1 LTLWEEGATLGV
13 TRVRMLR
20 VVTGGRM
27 KIKRRYFLGLAGLVG
42 AGGLLSLKGCDG
54 FSDRYT
60 EEEAQALIAQK
71 AREQELSG
79 TGPFGLQR
87 YEGYRGL
94 AELPWYEVNAEG
106 RLVMV
111 DDSVPAAIDVH
122 AHLGMAMLFAP
133 DLDLQARTPRVEYML
148 DCDAT
153 NPGCP
158 LDLDVYINANF
169 SDEALRRLQL
179 LTVSQLFWGGGAA
192 ATHTIPNLLA
202 EMDDCRV
209 EKAQILP
216 IAWDLPFGDNL
227 TEGWMREIDKAEAR
241 SRLLIGGSVVPGD
254 PEAPEQLRALAAKGV
269 SMIKLHPTMQRF
281 YPDDV
286 MMAPIYETCGELGL
300 PIIFHGGRA
309 GIEPEMTH
317 KYALMRHY
325 EGAIR
330 DFPKVQFVM
339 GHAGARDVDDVIPL
353 AQKYDNLWLG
363 IHGQGVTKLDQLIR
377 EVGGDRLLYGTD
389 WPFYHLAATQ
399 AKVLLVTQDR
409 PDVRYAILRGNAE
422 RLFGL

>member
-1 LTLWEEGATLGV
+1 MA
-13 TRVRMLR
+13 
-20 VVTGGRM
+20 
-27 KIKRRYFLGLAGLVG
+27 IKRRYFLGLAGLAG
-42 AGGLLSLKGCDG
+42 AAGLWSLSGRER
-54 FSDRYT
+54 FSERYT
-60 EEEAQALIAQK
+60 QDEADALIVQK
-71 AREQELSG
+71 QRERELSG
-79 TGPFGLQR
+79 TGAYGPHL
-87 YEGYRGL
+87 YAGYRGL
-94 AELPWYEVNAEG
+94 AALPWYEVNEQG
-106 RLVMV
+106 RLVLV
-111 DDSVPAAIDVH
+111 DDTVPAAIDVH
-122 AHLGMAMLFAP
+122 AHLGMNMLFAP
-133 DLDLQARTPRVEYML
+133 NLDLQVSTPRVEYML

-153 NPGCP
+153 DPGCP

-169 SDEALRRLQL
+169 SDAALRRLTLMSAGQL
-179 LTVSQLFWGGGAA
+179 LWGGGPA

-216 IAWDLPFGDNL
+216 IAWGLPFGDAL
-227 TEGWMREIDKAEAR
+227 TSTWMTEIEKAGAG
-241 SRLLIGGSVVPGD
+241 SRLLQGGSVVPGD
-254 PEAPEQLRALAAKGV
+254 PEAPGHLRALAAKGV
-269 SMIKLHPTMQRF
+269 RMIKLHPTMQRF
-281 YPDDV
+281 YPDDA
-286 MMAPIYETCGELGL
+286 MMEPIYETCGELGL
-300 PIIFHGGRA
+300 PILYHGGRA

-377 EVGGDRLLYGTD
+377 EVGPDRLLYGTD

-399 AKVLLVTQDR
+399 AKVLIVTEGK
-409 PDVRYAILRGNAE
+409 PDVRHAILRGNAE
-422 RLFGL
+422 RLFGFDATPAG